1 MLARQLVIG
10 FLAVII
16 PSTLL
21 LGGVTV
27 YSLISLDRVNR
38 GLVEIMRSREA
49 VADLHLTLAQAGAPL
64 GAFLL
69 GGDQRNRERFET
81 LLADAQAK
89 VRSCAEAT
97 CHSSTRM
104 PRQLVTALLPAIER
118 LRAQGRLIIAEGP
131 GRGEER
137 VETVR
142 VSISGMRRALEP
154 MLAAVRLKGETLIEE
169 AGALRRRVWALTLS
183 LSVLIVV
190 AGAGAA
196 TVIARRISRP
206 VSDLVRGTR
215 RVMAGDWSYRA
226 GSTATGEIG
235 ELASSFNRMV
245 QEIELNRRALEEQ
258 NRTLEERVRQRTGE
272 LRDKERALARSE
284 KLASIGL
291 LAAGVAHE
299 LNNPL
304 TSIVMNA
311 NLMIEEA
318 DEDSALREGLRRID
332 ADAGRCRR
340 IVDDLRAFAR
350 PRQIE
355 KVRGEVEPVVEEA
368 IGVAAHEL
376 ARRGVRVERDLAAD
390 LPRIAWDPD
399 RMVQVLTNLLVN
411 AAHAAERGGV
421 VTIGARSDEDWLRIE
436 VRDDGRG
443 IAPEHRTKIFDPFFT
458 TKADGTG
465 LGLSISYGIVEEH
478 GGRIEAE
485 SRAREE
491 VGPGEKTGTIMRIL
505 MPIGAAAA

>member
-21 LGGVTV
+21 LGGVTM

-38 GLVEIMRSREA
+38 ELAQIMRSREA

-69 GGDQRNRERFET
+69 GGDRRNRERFESLMAT
-81 LLADAQAK
+81 AEAK
-89 VRSCAEAT
+89 VHSCAEAT

-104 PRQLVTALLPAIER
+104 PQQLATGLLPAMER
-118 LRAQGRLIIAEGP
+118 LRTEGRLIFEEGP
-131 GRGEER
+131 GGGAAR

-142 VSISGMRRALEP
+142 ESVSSMRRAVEP
-154 MLAAVRLKGETLIEE
+154 MLTAVRERGEGLVED
-169 AGALRRRVWALTLS
+169 ARVVRRRVWALTLS
-183 LSVLIVV
+183 LTVAIVL
-190 AGAGAA
+190 AGAMAA

-226 GSTATGEIG
+226 GATGAGEIR

-245 QEIELNRRALEEQ
+245 QEIELGRRALEDQ

-284 KLASIGL
+284 KLASVGL

-304 TSIVMNA
+304 TSIVMNV
-311 NLMIEEA
+311 NLMIE
-318 DEDSALREGLRRID
+318 DVEDDTGLREGLRRID

-355 KVRGEVEPVVEEA
+355 KVLGKVEPVVEEA
-368 IGVAAHEL
+368 IAVAAHEL
-376 ARRGVRVERDLAAD
+376 ARHGVRVERDLAAD
-390 LPRIAWDPD
+390 LPPVAWDPD

-411 AAHAAERGGV
+411 AAHAAGAGAV
-421 VTIGARSDEDWLRIE
+421 VVIRARCEQSWLRLE
-436 VRDDGRG
+436 VQDNGPG
-443 IAPEHRTKIFDPFFT
+443 IAPEHRSKIFDPFFT
-458 TKADGTG
+458 TKVDGTG
-465 LGLSISYGIVEEH
+465 LGLSISYGIVDEH
-478 GGRIEAE
+478 GGRIEVE
-485 SRAREE
+485 SRTREE
-491 VGPGEKTGTIMRIL
+491 AGPSDATGTIMRIV
-505 MPIGAAAA
+505 MPVGEAAA